1 MGLAQEVT
9 QTVESTVNERRDYRM
24 AGDFS
29 INEALML
36 EGSLSA
42 SLVSTKSIDSKS
54 RFVSWIKNI

>member
-1 MGLAQEVT
+1 MSLAQKVT
-9 QTVESTVNERRDYRM
+9 QTVESTVNQTRDHRM

-42 SLVSTKSIDSKS
+42 SPVSMTTIDS
-54 RFVSWIKNI
+54 

>member
-1 MGLAQEVT
+1 MGLEQKVT
-9 QTVESTVNERRDYRM
+9 QTVESTVNQTRDHRM

-42 SLVSTKSIDSKS
+42 STVSMTSIDS
-54 RFVSWIKNI
+54 

>member
-1 MGLAQEVT
+1 MCLAQKVT
-9 QTVESTVNERRDYRM
+9 QTVESTVNQTGDHRK

-42 SLVSTKSIDSKS
+42 SPVCLTSIDS
-54 RFVSWIKNI
+54 

>member
-1 MGLAQEVT
+1 MGPPEKLT
-9 QTVESTVNERRDYRM
+9 QTVESTVNQMGDHRM

-42 SLVSTKSIDSKS
+42 FPVCMTSMDS
-54 RFVSWIKNI
+54 